1 MLVYPEN
8 SFEELEFPRI
18 REEVEKYCR
27 VPESKEMAHKMV
39 PIKHHESMINT
50 LHETEELM
58 VLFKNKAPFPDSEFV
73 SISREVALLQ
83 IQGSVLSEQQFA
95 NIRSVSVTTN
105 NLLEYFQNR
114 SEQLSY
120 LSGLCGNIYKTSLV
134 EDAINKIIEEQEPY
148 VKSSA
153 SKELY
158 EIRKDLSAKRRESEK
173 KFKSFLNEM
182 KRLGWLRESEES
194 FYNGRRVIAVMAEY
208 KREVKGIIHG
218 SSETGK
224 TSFVEPVNT
233 VEINTEIVSLEQAEK
248 KEVFKL
254 LRALTDDL
262 RAHKEL
268 VKGYNVFLCKLDF
281 TRAKAKFAVEMNA
294 ILPEI
299 SGNPEL
305 HLLMAYHPVLW
316 LQNKRNAKHTQPITL
331 SLDKLKR
338 ILIISGPN
346 AGGKS
351 ITLKTVGLLQLML
364 QSGLLIPVE
373 EGSKMGI
380 FQHLFTDI
388 GDSQSIEY
396 ELSTYSSRLLKAKYF
411 LTAANRRSLIL
422 IDELGTGSDPDLGG
436 AIAEAIMEELLERNA
451 ICLVT
456 THYTNI
462 KMLAENRKGI
472 LNACMQFDAE
482 TLLPR
487 YILEVGKPGSSYT
500 FEVAEKIGLPQHIIQ
515 NAKKKVNKGKLKF
528 DAILAG
534 LQKEQQEFRA
544 MKTQLQKEETLTQS
558 EREKLEKMREKLN
571 KKLEADR
578 EKAEEA
584 SRLMELGRKM
594 QTLTQAADRGTAKKE
609 VVAKFMQV
617 VTSEKRKKMEKVA
630 AEKDATRKK
639 KKAEK
644 VLAGIEVGSKV
655 RLLNGGKPGIVES
668 IHKGKVRVIF
678 GSIKSIVALENLVPC

>member
-8 SFEELEFPRI
+8 TLQELEFPGI
-18 REEVEKYCR
+18 RDEVEKFCR
-27 VPESKEMAHKMV
+27 VPESKEMARKMAPV
-39 PIKHHESMINT
+39 KHYESLMNT
-50 LHETEELM
+50 LHETRELM
-58 VLFKNKAPFPDSEFV
+58 ELFKSKAPFPDSEFE
-73 SISREVALLQ
+73 SIGREVALLQ
-83 IQGSVLSEQQFA
+83 IQGSVLTEQQLVNVR
-95 NIRSVSVTTN
+95 NISVTAN
-105 NLLEYFQNR
+105 NLL
-114 SEQLSY
+114 SY
-120 LSGLCGNIYKTSLV
+120 LENRKEHLPYLCGLCGNIYKSPV
-134 EDAINKIIEEQEPY
+134 IEAAINKVIEEHEPY

-153 SKELY
+153 SKELF

-233 VEINTEIVSLEQAEK
+233 VEINNEIVSLEQAEK

-254 LRALTDDL
+254 LRNLTDEL
-262 RAHKEL
+262 RANKEL
-268 VKGYNVFLCKLDF
+268 VKGYHSFLCKLDF
-281 TRAKAKFAVEMNA
+281 TRAKAKFAVELNC

-299 SGNPEL
+299 SANPEL
-305 HLLMAYHPVLW
+305 HLLDAYHPVLW
-316 LQNKRNAKHTQPITL
+316 LQNKRNNKITKPVSL
-331 SLDKLKR
+331 SLNKQQR

-364 QSGLLIPVE
+364 QSGLLIPVR
-373 EGSKMGI
+373 EGSRLGL

-396 ELSTYSSRLLKAKYF
+396 ELSTYSSRLIKARYF
-411 LTAANRRSLIL
+411 LAAANRRSLLL

-462 KMLAENRKGI
+462 KLLAENKKGI

-482 TLLPR
+482 TLMPR
-487 YILEVGKPGSSYT
+487 YLLEVGKPGSSYT
-500 FEVAEKIGLPQHIIQ
+500 FEVAEKIGLPDHILK
-515 NAKKKVNKGKLKF
+515 NAKKKINRGKLKF

-534 LQKEQQEFRA
+534 LQKEQQEFKA
-544 MKTQLQKEETLTQS
+544 MKAQLQKEEALTLA
-558 EREKLEKMREKLN
+558 EREKLEKLREKMN
-571 KKLEADR
+571 RKLETDR
-578 EKAEEA
+578 EKAEES
-584 SRLMELGRKM
+584 SRLIDLGKKM
-594 QTLTQAADRGTAKKE
+594 QSLTAAADKGTAKKE

-630 AEKDATRKK
+630 AEKEAKRKK

-644 VLAGIEVGSKV
+644 VLAYIEVGSKV
-655 RLLNGGKPGIVES
+655 RLINGSKPGLVES
-668 IHKGKVRVIF
+668 IQKGKARVIF
-678 GSIKSIVALENLVPC
+678 GSIKSVVALENLVPC

>member
-8 SFEELEFPRI
+8 TIEELEFPRI
-18 REEVEKYCR
+18 REEVEKWCR
-27 VPESKEMAHKMV
+27 VPESKEMARKMAPV
-39 PIKHHESMINT
+39 KHYESLMNT
-50 LHETEELM
+50 LQETQELM
-58 VLFKNKAPFPDSEFV
+58 HLFKSAAPFPDTEFE
-73 SISREVALLQ
+73 SIGREVALLQ
-83 IQGSVLSEQQFA
+83 IHGSVLTEQQFV
-95 NIRSVSVTTN
+95 NVRRISVTAN
-105 NLLEYFQNR
+105 NV
-114 SEQLSY
+114 LSY
-120 LSGLCGNIYKTSLV
+120 LENRREHLPYLNSLSGNIYKSPLI
-134 EDAINKIIEEQEPY
+134 EIAINKIIEEHEPY

-153 SKELY
+153 SKELA
-158 EIRKDLSAKRRESEK
+158 EIRKELSSKRRESEK

-224 TSFVEPVNT
+224 TSFVEPLNT
-233 VEINTEIVSLEQAEK
+233 VEINNEIVSLEQAEK

-254 LRALTDDL
+254 LRNLSDEL
-262 RAHKEL
+262 RANKEL
-268 VKGYNVFLCKLDF
+268 VKGYHVFLCKLDF
-281 TRAKAKFAVEMNA
+281 TRAKAKFSVELNC

-299 SGNPEL
+299 SGHPEL
-305 HLLMAYHPVLW
+305 HLLGAFHPVLW
-316 LQNKRNAKHTQPITL
+316 LQNKRNAKPTQPISL
-331 SLDKLKR
+331 SLNKNQR

-364 QSGLLIPVE
+364 QSGLLIPVK
-373 EGSKMGI
+373 EGSRLGL

-396 ELSTYSSRLLKAKYF
+396 ELSTYSSRLIKAKYF
-411 LTAANRRSLIL
+411 LTLANKRTLLL

-436 AIAEAIMEELLERNA
+436 AIAEAIMEELLDRNA

-462 KMLAENRKGI
+462 KLLAENRKGI

-482 TLLPR
+482 TLMPKYL
-487 YILEVGKPGSSYT
+487 LEVGKPGSSYT
-500 FEVAEKIGLPQHIIQ
+500 FEVAEKIGLPDRILK
-515 NAKKKVNKGKLKF
+515 NARKKINKGKLKF

-534 LQKEQQEFRA
+534 LQKEQQEFRE
-544 MKTQLQKEETLTQS
+544 MKARLLKEESLTLS

-571 KKLEADR
+571 KKLELDR
-578 EKAEEA
+578 EKAEET
-584 SRLMELGRKM
+584 SRLLELGKKM
-594 QTLTQAADRGTAKKE
+594 QTLTAAADKGTAKKE

-630 AEKDATRKK
+630 AEKEAKRKK
-639 KKAEK
+639 KKVEK
-644 VLAGIEVGSKV
+644 VLASIQVGSRV
-655 RLLNGGKPGIVES
+655 RLINGGKPGLVES
-668 IHKGKVRVIF
+668 IQKGKARVLF
-678 GSIKSIVALENLVPC
+678 GTIKSVVALENLVPC

>member
-1 MLVYPEN
+1 MFIYPEN
-8 SFEELEFPRI
+8 TIEELEFSRI

-27 VPESKEMAHKMV
+27 VPESKEMAHQMAPV
-39 PIKHHESMINT
+39 KHHESLMNT

-58 VLFKNKAPFPDSEFV
+58 ILFKNKAPFPDSEFV
-73 SISREVALLQ
+73 SISREVSLLQ
-83 IQGSVLSEQQFA
+83 IQGSVLTEQQFT
-95 NIRSVSVTTN
+95 NIRNVAVTAN
-105 NLLEYFQNR
+105 QLLVYFENR
-114 SEQLSY
+114 SEQLTW
-120 LSGLCGNIYKTSLV
+120 LNGLCANIYKTTAV
-134 EDAINKIIEEQEPY
+134 ADAINKIIEEHEPY

-233 VEINTEIVSLEQAEK
+233 VEINNEIVSLEQAEK

-254 LRALTDDL
+254 LRSLTDEL
-262 RAHKEL
+262 RAHKDL
-268 VKGYNVFLCKLDF
+268 VKGYNTFLCKLDF
-281 TRAKAKFAVEMNA
+281 TRAKAKFAVELNC

-299 SGNPEL
+299 SSQPEL
-305 HLLMAYHPVLW
+305 HLIKAYHPVL
-316 LQNKRNAKHTQPITL
+316 LLKNKKNGKKTEPITL
-331 SLDKLKR
+331 RLDKQQR

-351 ITLKTVGLLQLML
+351 ITLKTAGLLQLML
-364 QSGLLIPVE
+364 QSGMPVPLQ
-373 EGSKMGI
+373 EGSRMGL

-436 AIAEAIMEELLERNA
+436 AIAEAIMEELLDRNA
-451 ICLVT
+451 TCLVT

-472 LNACMQFDAE
+472 VNACMQFDAD

-487 YILEVGKPGSSYT
+487 YILEIGKPGSSYT
-500 FEVAEKIGLPQHIIQ
+500 FEVAEKIGLPEHIIK
-515 NAKKKVNKGKLKF
+515 NARKKVNKGKLKF
-528 DAILAG
+528 DSILAG

-544 MKTQLQKEETLTQS
+544 MKLQLEKEEGLTQ
-558 EREKLEKMREKLN
+558 EVRARLEKTQEKIN
-571 KKLEADR
+571 RKLEADR

-584 SRLMELGRKM
+584 SRLIELGKKM
-594 QTLTQAADRGTAKKE
+594 QNLTLAADKGTARKE

-617 VTSEKRKKMEKVA
+617 VTAEKRKKMEKVA
-630 AEKDATRKK
+630 AEKDEKRKK
-639 KKAEK
+639 KKASK
-644 VLAGIEVGSKV
+644 VLAAIEVGSKV
-655 RLLNGGKPGIVES
+655 RLMNGGKPGIVES

-678 GSIKSIVALENLVPC
+678 GSIKSVVALENLVPC